1 MKQLGLRDIAKRS
14 FAIYSAYKL
23 LRDFR
28 QIPNGRL
35 GEFDAIWAISRVLP
49 NTMLPMPRLF
59 DLFNIVKRINGEAVP
74 GSLVE
79 CGVWSGGS
87 VGLIALANRMH
98 PGPRRILHLFDSF
111 EGLPQP
117 TVDDAKVYVDYVSS
131 QKKQDATDAGTL
143 GPIGACVGGSQA
155 AVEEFLVKRLGI
167 VKDGLEFHVGWFKIQ
182 SPNAGIPSAKSLC
195 SDWTAIGTS
204 STKVCI
210 DNLYDN
216 VVPGGF
222 VIIDDYGTFEGCKK
236 AIDEFFDGRRR
247 HPQFEYSD
255 FWLYIFSK
263 GLIRSGAQYRRAA
276 SIAPTAGAICWG

>member
-14 FAIYSAYKL
+14 FAIHSAYKL

-167 VKDGLEFHVGWFKIQ
+167 VKDGLEFHVGWFQDTIPECRDSIGKI
-182 SPNAGIPSAKSLC
+182 ALLRLDG
-195 SDWTAIGTS
+195 DWYEL
-204 STKVCI
+204 TKVCI

-255 FWLYIFSK
+255 
-263 GLIRSGAQYRRAA
+263 SGCIYFRKD
-276 SIAPTAGAICWG
+276 